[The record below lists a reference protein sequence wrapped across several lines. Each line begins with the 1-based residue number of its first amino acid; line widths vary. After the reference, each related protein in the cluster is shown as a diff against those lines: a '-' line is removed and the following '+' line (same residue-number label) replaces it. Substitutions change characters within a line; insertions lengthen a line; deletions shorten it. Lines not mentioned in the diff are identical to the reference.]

1 MASPQVGQFLDL
13 IHNDP
18 HLQAQVEGLDLM
30 GLVALAEQQGLSIR
44 AADLLRVQ
52 AEQILAMTD
61 DELDALASGGVD
73 DLFQTSDFEAY
84 LKRT

>member
-18 HLQAQVEGLDLM
+18 QLQAQLEGLDLA
-30 GLVALAEQQGLSIR
+30 GLVALAEQRGLNIR
-44 AADLLRVQ
+44 AADLLRMQ

-61 DELDALASGGVD
+61 DELDALALGGMD

>member
-1 MASPQVGQFLDL
+1 
-13 IHNDP
+13 
-18 HLQAQVEGLDLM
+18 
-30 GLVALAEQQGLSIR
+30 
-44 AADLLRVQ
+44 
-52 AEQILAMTD
+52 MTD

>member
-1 MASPQVGQFLDL
+1 MASPQVGRFLDL

-18 HLQAQVEGLDLM
+18 QLQLQLDGLDLM
-30 GLVALAEQQGLSIR
+30 GLVALAEQHGLSIR

-52 AEQILAMTD
+52 AEHILAMTD
-61 DELDALASGGVD
+61 DELDALAYGGLD

>member
-1 MASPQVGQFLDL
+1 M

-18 HLQAQVEGLDLM
+18 NLQAQLEGLDLV
-30 GLVALAEQQGLSIR
+30 GLVALAEEQGLSIR

-61 DELDALASGGVD
+61 DELDALAHGGID
-73 DLFQTSDFEAY
+73 DLFQANDFEAY